1 MRYRLL
7 GAALVFCFIA
17 SAQTISVDQLIAFVQ
32 SSAKMIQAKTMTDA
46 ELAKGLAK
54 VKLTERLDDRTI
66 EEMQSFGLGQK
77 SLAALHLLREQSAAL
92 GAARVMPKPEQ
103 AKLAPPPSSEEQAA
117 IITEVRE
124 YALNYSKGLPNFI
137 CTEVQRRMVAGAPGS
152 RYGGAIGSD
161 PSYQTMDT
169 LTIRLSYFEQK
180 EEYKLI
186 LVNNSAAT
194 QAYQSLGGATS
205 TGEFGTMLRDIFEP
219 HTQARFEWDH
229 WGLLRGKRVM
239 AFKYFV
245 EQSRSQWT
253 IDYERREH
261 ITPAYSGLVYVDQDT
276 HVVMRVTLVA
286 EGIPP
291 AFPVKQAQTTL
302 DYDYQD
308 ISGHGF
314 LLPMKSETKMSAD
327 GVLSRN
333 VTEFRLYRKYST
345 ESEIKYDITPDPL
358 PEEKTKEV
366 REPAKAGPA
375 KAEPAKVDCKD
386 PKNAKDPVCKPAR
399 QR

>member
-1 MRYRLL
+1 MAMGYRLL
-7 GAALVFCFIA
+7 GAALVFCFGA
-17 SAQTISVDQLIAFVQ
+17 WAQTISVDQLIAFVQ

-66 EEMQSFGLGQK
+66 EEMQSFGIGQK
-77 SLAALHLLREQSAAL
+77 SLAALHVLREQSAPL
-92 GAARVMPKPEQ
+92 GAAKVMPKPEQ

-124 YALNYSKGLPNFI
+124 YALNYRKSLPNFI

-152 RYGGAIGSD
+152 RYGGSIGSE
-161 PSYQTMDT
+161 PSYQTQDT

-205 TGEFGTMLRDIFEP
+205 TGEFGTMLRDVFEP

-239 AFKYFV
+239 AFRYSV
-245 EQSRSQWT
+245 EQPRSQWT
-253 IDYERREH
+253 IDYEHREH
-261 ITPAYSGLVYVDQDT
+261 ITPAYRSMSTRT
-276 HVVMRVTLVA
+276 HTW
-286 EGIPP
+286 
-291 AFPVKQAQTTL
+291 
-302 DYDYQD
+302 
-308 ISGHGF
+308 
-314 LLPMKSETKMSAD
+314 
-327 GVLSRN
+327 
-333 VTEFRLYRKYST
+333 
-345 ESEIKYDITPDPL
+345 
-358 PEEKTKEV
+358 
-366 REPAKAGPA
+366 
-375 KAEPAKVDCKD
+375 
-386 PKNAKDPVCKPAR
+386 
-399 QR
+399 

>member
-1 MRYRLL
+1 MRFRLL
-7 GAALVFCFIA
+7 GAALVLCFAA

-66 EEMQSFGLGQK
+66 EEMQAFGIGQK

-92 GAARVMPKPEQ
+92 GAAKVMPKPEQ

-124 YALNYSKGLPNFI
+124 YALNYSKSLPNFI
-137 CTEVQRRMVAGAPGS
+137 CTEVQRRKVAGAPGS

-161 PSYQTMDT
+161 PSYQTQDS

-186 LVNNSAAT
+186 LVNNTATT

-205 TGEFGTMLRDIFEP
+205 TGEFGSMMRDIFEP

-253 IDYERREH
+253 IDYEHREH
-261 ITPAYSGLVYVDQDT
+261 ITPAYSGLIYVDQDT
-276 HVVMRVTLVA
+276 HVVTRVTLVA

-291 AFPVKQAQTTL
+291 AFPVKHAQTRL

-308 ISGHGF
+308 ISGHEF
-314 LLPMKSETKMSAD
+314 LLPMMSETNMSAD

-333 VTEFRLYRKYST
+333 ETEFRLYRKYST

-358 PEEKTKEV
+358 PDEKTKEA
-366 REPAKAGPA
+366 PAKSDPA
-375 KAEPAKVDCKD
+375 KLDCKD
-386 PKNAKDPVCKPAR
+386 PKNAKDPGCKQSR
-399 QR
+399 KR